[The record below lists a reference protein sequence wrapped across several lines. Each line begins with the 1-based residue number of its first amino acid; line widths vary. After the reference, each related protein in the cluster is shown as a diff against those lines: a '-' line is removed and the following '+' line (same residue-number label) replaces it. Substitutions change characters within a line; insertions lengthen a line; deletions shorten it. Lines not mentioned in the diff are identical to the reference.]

1 MSTPE
6 GLAIRGAVATLA
18 TPDAPEAPRRLSTKA
33 SRAAAALSTAGTSTP
48 NAITVGACGI
58 VLAPRPMAGNRAVRV
73 EMRNSSPPSLWLTTG
88 AGRRRLDDRTFG
100 RRRPPAPNNMM
111 LHRGGGGLGL
121 TLCPFLVPCTKCIQN
136 VNVKKTGDGE
146 LGVRRTSPTRAFRD
160 CVLR

>member
-1 MSTPE
+1 MPKC
-6 GLAIRGAVATLA
+6 
-18 TPDAPEAPRRLSTKA
+18 DA
-33 SRAAAALSTAGTSTP
+33 TP

-88 AGRRRLDDRTFG
+88 AGRRRLDDRTYR

-111 LHRGGGGLGL
+111 LHRGSGGLGL

-136 VNVKKTGDGE
+136 VNVNVNAVCCARGRALRHPSSAGRH
-146 LGVRRTSPTRAFRD
+146 GAVGRRTRTASGPAQ
-160 CVLR
+160 CSSVAALVLQ